1 MSERK
6 INLLTDEEISLIL
19 TALRLSSS
27 KYMKDNDTDN
37 MVLSDMLYDR
47 INACYEMGV
56 IVNEKN

>member
-1 MSERK
+1 MSERR

-37 MVLSDMLYDR
+37 MVLSDMLYD
-47 INACYEMGV
+47 
-56 IVNEKN
+56 